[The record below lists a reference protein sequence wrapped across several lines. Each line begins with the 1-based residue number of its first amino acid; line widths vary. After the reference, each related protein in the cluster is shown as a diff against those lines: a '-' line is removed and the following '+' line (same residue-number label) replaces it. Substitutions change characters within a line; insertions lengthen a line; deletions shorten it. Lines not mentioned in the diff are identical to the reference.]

1 MKLPFP
7 SETDLKYFGTIS
19 DELTDY
25 YPTEHCF
32 VIGVAQTPGGDV
44 GASARINF
52 AANVDYMLAGI
63 WYSKQAMQINFCI
76 LVPKGVH
83 IQFRCSNGGSFI
95 GVAAKKILWAQ
106 PTLYTDNLLVI
117 K

>member
-1 MKLPFP
+1 MSYNIDWATMKLPFP
-7 SETDLKYFGTIS
+7 SKTDLKYFGTIS

-32 VIGVAQTPGGDV
+32 VVGVAQVPGDV
-44 GASARINF
+44 NASARINF

-63 WYSKQAMQINFCI
+63 WNSKQNMAIDFCI
-76 LVPKGVH
+76 LVPKGQH

-95 GVAAKKILWAQ
+95 GVAAKKINW
-106 PTLYTDNLLVI
+106 V
-117 K
+117 

>member
-32 VIGVAQTPGGDV
+32 VMGVARVPDSDT

-63 WYSKQAMQINFCI
+63 WYSKQNMAIDFCI
-76 LVPKGVH
+76 LVPKGSH
-83 IQFRCSNGGSFI
+83 IQFRCSNGGSFA
-95 GVAAKKILWAQ
+95 GVAAKKILW
-106 PTLYTDNLLVI
+106 V
-117 K
+117 